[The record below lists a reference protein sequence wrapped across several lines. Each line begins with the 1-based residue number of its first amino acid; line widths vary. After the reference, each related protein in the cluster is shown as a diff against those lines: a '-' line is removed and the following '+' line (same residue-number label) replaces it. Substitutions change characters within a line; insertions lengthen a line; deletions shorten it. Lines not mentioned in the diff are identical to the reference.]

1 MLTGEEQMHCAI
13 TDIFRKFIAAKG
25 LNMSRQR
32 ALVLDAFLSE
42 MQQISVDDLFIKLRT
57 KHPAIGRSTV
67 YRTMKLL
74 AECGIARFVLVDGT
88 CWYEKSLATSQVL
101 LRNGKEPVIQYSGEE
116 YRLRITRQKN

>member
-1 MLTGEEQMHCAI
+1 MLTGEEQMRSAI

-32 ALVLDAFLSE
+32 IIVMDAFLSE
-42 MQQISVDDLFIKLRT
+42 SRQIDVDDLFIKLRA

-74 AECGIARFVLVDGT
+74 AECGIARLFLVDGT
-88 CWYEKSLATSQVL
+88 CWYEKVPKS
-101 LRNGKEPVIQYSGEE
+101 
-116 YRLRITRQKN
+116 